1 MTELHS
7 SPPPTADMIAARVR
21 SNAVS
26 SLLPAVLITV
36 IGWLM
41 PASVSKDP
49 PELKETTIVGMIW
62 TLRVVGPLLLV
73 TAALGRTGA
82 LWCFL
87 LDAILSSCVA
97 LALAVTVVVIFDE
110 LLQGSVN
117 VLVFAVF
124 AAVYG
129 RAAWSLGNEF
139 FVRRRALGS
148 AGTQPAVLAPA
159 PSSSAGTVVST
170 AHEFERPRPSP
181 SPEARRPSGRPPE
194 PMVETLPPTPEEP
207 PPDGFL
213 AGFADRRPGE
223 DEER

>member
-1 MTELHS
+1 MTQPFS
-7 SPPPTADMIAARVR
+7 NSPTTAASVAARVR
-21 SNAVS
+21 SNAVNA
-26 SLLPAVLITV
+26 LLPAVLITV

-49 PELKETTIVGMIW
+49 PELKEATIVGMIW

-110 LLQGSVN
+110 LLQGSLN

-124 AAVYG
+124 AAVYV
-129 RAAWSLGNEF
+129 RAAWSLWKEY
-139 FVRRRALGS
+139 FVLRRALVP
-148 AGTQPAVLAPA
+148 AGTQPAVLAPP
-159 PSSSAGTVVST
+159 PSSSGGTVEST
-170 AHEFERPRPSP
+170 AQEVERPRPSP
-181 SPEARRPSGRPPE
+181 LPEAGGSSGKHREPVVEPP
-194 PMVETLPPTPEEP
+194 PPTPEEP

-213 AGFADRRPGE
+213 AGFAERPPS
-223 DEER
+223 DDKER